1 VTQPAAPANDWD
13 ESAPRFDEEPD
24 HGLLDPLVRAAWRGL
39 LGAALPPPP
48 AVVADLGCGTGSLAV
63 LLAEDG
69 YVVRGLDSSAPML
82 AVAKAKAETAEVS
95 VDWVLGDASS
105 PQLDDGSVDVVLCRH
120 VLWALPDPGTAVA
133 RWTRLLR
140 PGGRLV
146 LVEGWW
152 HTGVGLT
159 AEQTRALVLASRAE
173 CDVHRLDNVL
183 LWGGP
188 VDDERYL
195 ALSLS

>member
-1 VTQPAAPANDWD
+1 VTPAAGPANDWD

-39 LGAALPPPP
+39 LGAALPAAP

-63 LLAEDG
+63 LLAEEG
-69 YVVRGLDSSAPML
+69 YVVRGLDSSAAML
-82 AVAKAKAETAEVS
+82 ALAKAKAEAAGVTVH
-95 VDWVLGDASS
+95 WVLGDASS
-105 PQLDDGSVDVVLCRH
+105 PQLGDGSVDVVLCRH
-120 VLWALPDPGTAVA
+120 VLWALPDPAKAVA

-152 HTGVGLT
+152 RTGVGLT
-159 AEQTRALVLASRAE
+159 AEQTCAAVLASRTE
-173 CDVHRLDNVL
+173 CAVHRLDNVL